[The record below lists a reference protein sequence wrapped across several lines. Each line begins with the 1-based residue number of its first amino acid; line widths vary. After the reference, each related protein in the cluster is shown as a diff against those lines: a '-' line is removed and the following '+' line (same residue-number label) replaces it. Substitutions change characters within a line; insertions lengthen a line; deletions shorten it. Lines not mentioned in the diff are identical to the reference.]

1 MSKRPPNFSSINK
14 PVSNPSSK
22 KKKCTYV
29 ELQAASQSCWTGLLI
44 CQLCNTIPQRYE
56 KDRKYSWCLNIFCD
70 KCGTSFK
77 ICTLC
82 PTNTHQFHTDEELKK
97 HRYLKSHVNNVKK
110 EATEIPLVTHGE
122 SYNFEDSADY
132 TENDSSQ
139 ISINKEALVFLK
151 EKTSN
156 TSYTNHVIKG

>member
-1 MSKRPPNFSSINK
+1 MSKRPPNFSF
-14 PVSNPSSK
+14 SNPSSK
-22 KKKCTYV
+22 KKNCTYV

-110 EATEIPLVTHGE
+110 QEATETPLVTHGE

-132 TENDSSQ
+132 TENESSL
-139 ISINKEALVFLK
+139 ISINKEALVFLE
-151 EKTSN
+151 EKN
-156 TSYTNHVIKG
+156 LQYFIHQ